1 MTNRNEGI
9 TIYLTIGKEVK
20 LNFDS
25 ENNLSSIRL
34 SINKVAELFGNKVV
48 NEESIFYVSTV
59 ALVTKS
65 NYKTFISVVGG
76 KQVISGDAVYEEV
89 MIDQERTSNKRGNKN
104 VYEQGYFEMQMT
116 REYARE
122 VKGDYRKVGG
132 SEVLAHHLIQ
142 SFSPEDKV
150 TPELAHELGRQ
161 LIDELTEGKFE
172 YVIATHIDQEH
183 IHNHIIFNSV

>member
-9 TIYLTIGKEVK
+9 TIYLTVGKEVK
-20 LNFDS
+20 LNFDL
-25 ENNLSSIRL
+25 ENYLSSIRL

-104 VYEQGYFEMQMT
+104 VYEQGYFEFF
-116 REYARE
+116 
-122 VKGDYRKVGG
+122 V
-132 SEVLAHHLIQ
+132 SE
-142 SFSPEDKV
+142 EDKI
-150 TPELAHELGRQ
+150 PKEK
-161 LIDELTEGKFE
+161 LILPYNVKKRR
-172 YVIATHIDQEH
+172 
-183 IHNHIIFNSV
+183 

>member
-48 NEESIFYVSTV
+48 DKESIFYVSTI

-65 NYKTFISVVGG
+65 NYKTYISVVGG
-76 KQVISGDAVYEEV
+76 KQVISGDAAYEEV
-89 MIDQERTSNKRGNKN
+89 IIDQERTSNKKENKN
-104 VYEQGYFEMQMT
+104 VYEQGYFEFF
-116 REYARE
+116 
-122 VKGDYRKVGG
+122 V
-132 SEVLAHHLIQ
+132 SE
-142 SFSPEDKV
+142 EDKI
-150 TPELAHELGRQ
+150 PRKK
-161 LIDELTEGKFE
+161 LILPRNIKK
-172 YVIATHIDQEH
+172 HR
-183 IHNHIIFNSV
+183 

>member
-89 MIDQERTSNKRGNKN
+89 MIDQERTSNKSGNKN
-104 VYEQGYFEMQMT
+104 VYEQGYFEFF
-116 REYARE
+116 
-122 VKGDYRKVGG
+122 V
-132 SEVLAHHLIQ
+132 SE
-142 SFSPEDKV
+142 EDKI
-150 TPELAHELGRQ
+150 PKEK
-161 LIDELTEGKFE
+161 LILPYNVKKRR
-172 YVIATHIDQEH
+172 
-183 IHNHIIFNSV
+183 

>member
-89 MIDQERTSNKRGNKN
+89 KMLTLKHKKSLFLILG
-104 VYEQGYFEMQMT
+104 
-116 REYARE
+116 EYRNCYL
-122 VKGDYRKVGG
+122 VFVR
-132 SEVLAHHLIQ
+132 
-142 SFSPEDKV
+142 
-150 TPELAHELGRQ
+150 
-161 LIDELTEGKFE
+161 
-172 YVIATHIDQEH
+172 
-183 IHNHIIFNSV
+183 